1 MGKFALPFLY
11 EQLCYRIW
19 QYICIMIFTVWLY
32 VLANKCIDNGSC
44 VNGTC
49 QNVPIDEN
57 DRGYICACEPGY
69 IGQDCENSNLL
80 NLNSTLIKQQL

>member
-1 MGKFALPFLY
+1 MK
-11 EQLCYRIW
+11 
-19 QYICIMIFTVWLY
+19 FTVGLF

-80 NLNSTLIKQQL
+80 NSNTTLIK

>member
-1 MGKFALPFLY
+1 M
-11 EQLCYRIW
+11 
-19 QYICIMIFTVWLY
+19 WLY

-80 NLNSTLIKQQL
+80 NLNTTFIKWHKILYYD

>member
-1 MGKFALPFLY
+1 MML
-11 EQLCYRIW
+11 
-19 QYICIMIFTVWLY
+19 TVWLY

-49 QNVPIDEN
+49 QNVPIEEN

-69 IGQDCENSNLL
+69 IGQDCENSNLQTL
-80 NLNSTLIKQQL
+80 NDTLIKWYKILYYNQDETKYLLLDTS